1 MPQPRI
7 SVYKASR
14 AVELFAIRGLNKSQI
29 SRALHLPRGTV
40 RKYIS
45 YYENSDLTYIDIL
58 LNNDRQLAELIF
70 TPKITKSRRLENLIA
85 HFPKMDSKIR
95 TQDCSMKQLWNEYIK
110 SDPRG
115 YKYSTYVEHYH
126 KWLSDN
132 KLEQFKVNH
141 FHIDCISDDDLGT
154 LNKWRLSTNRNKWEK
169 AVAIL
174 NLHNG
179 IGIMTTSRKIERSTK
194 TIKEWRKRFIESGLD
209 CIDLRRTRKVT
220 NETKERLDDKSNKI
234 IKLLHEPPSLHGIN
248 RTSWSLESLS
258 NAYQKQYGESMSRS
272 TVSTYIRAKGY
283 SFKKAKVVLTSTD
296 PDYKI
301 KLNNIKKI
309 LSNLKKDEKF
319 FSIDEY
325 GPVAIKIRGGRSYTP
340 KGLLKTV
347 PQYQVSKGSLICTAA
362 LELSTNQITHFY
374 SLHKN
379 TEEMIKLMLILLDKY
394 RAENKIYFSWDAA
407 SWHASKA
414 LKKKVKEVNSL
425 KYRQVHNTPSVELV
439 PLPSCAQFL
448 NVIESVFSG
457 MAKAIIHNSNYESV
471 NECKKSIDWYFEERN
486 KSFIENPK
494 KAGKRIWGEELVKP
508 IFSESN
514 NCKNPKYR

>member
-1 MPQPRI
+1 
-7 SVYKASR
+7 
-14 AVELFAIRGLNKSQI
+14 
-29 SRALHLPRGTV
+29 
-40 RKYIS
+40 
-45 YYENSDLTYIDIL
+45 
-58 LNNDRQLAELIF
+58 
-70 TPKITKSRRLENLIA
+70 
-85 HFPKMDSKIR
+85 
-95 TQDCSMKQLWNEYIK
+95 MKQLWNEYIK
-110 SDPRG
+110 SDPSG

-132 KLEQFKVNH
+132 KLHQFKENH
-141 FHIDCISDDDLGT
+141 FRIDFICDDDLST

-169 AVAIL
+169 AVAL
-174 NLHNG
+174 LDLHNG
-179 IGIMTTSRKIERSTK
+179 ISITTTSRKIERSTK
-194 TIKEWRKRFIESGLD
+194 TIKKWRKRFIESGLES
-209 CIDLRRTRKVT
+209 IDLRRTKKVT
-220 NETKERLDDKSNKI
+220 KETKERLEEKSNKI
-234 IKLLHEPPSLHGIN
+234 IKLLHEPPSLHGVN

-258 NAYQKQYGESMSRS
+258 NAYQKLYGESMSRS

-296 PDYKI
+296 PEYKI
-301 KLNNIKKI
+301 KLKNIRKI

-340 KGLLKTV
+340 KGILQTV

-374 SLHKN
+374 SQHKN

-394 RAENKIYFSWDAA
+394 SAENKIYFSWDAA
-407 SWHASKA
+407 SWHASKS
-414 LKKKVKEVNSL
+414 LHKKVDEVNSS
-425 KYRQVHNTPSVELV
+425 KYRQAHNTPSVELV

-457 MAKAIIHNSNYESV
+457 MAKAIIHNSNYKSE
-471 NECKKSIDWYFEERN
+471 NECKKAIDWYFEERN
-486 KSFIENPK
+486 KSFIKNPK

-514 NCKNPKYR
+514 TCKNPGYR